1 MFFALIDDSDPQ
13 TLAIALDVSSHKGFT
28 RNLLREHCGKLTV
41 LKSPK
46 QPILVDAHLVKS
58 DL

>member
-1 MFFALIDDSDPQ
+1 MNYLLSPDSCKGSN
-13 TLAIALDVSSHKGFT
+13 INSHVDFT
-28 RNLLREHCGKLTV
+28 RNLFREHYGRLAV

-46 QPILVDAHLVKS
+46 QPILVDAYSAKS